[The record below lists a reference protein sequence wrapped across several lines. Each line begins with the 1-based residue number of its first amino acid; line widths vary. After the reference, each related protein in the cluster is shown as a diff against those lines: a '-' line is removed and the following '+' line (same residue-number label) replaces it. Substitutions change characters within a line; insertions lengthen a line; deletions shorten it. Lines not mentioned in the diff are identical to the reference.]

1 MRTLLSQYVMNIAM
15 GIDQFAS
22 TILGG
27 HPDDTISQR
36 LGRAKLSGGSKAVMI
51 SAAVVDF
58 WAKVLFG
65 ERDHCVNSLRG
76 KSDAREIWNWGGSR
90 DMVKVDES

>member
-1 MRTLLSQYVMNIAM
+1 MA
-15 GIDQFAS
+15 IDQFAS

-36 LGRAKLSGGSKAVMI
+36 LGRAIIAGEKSASIKI
-51 SAAVVDF
+51 SVSFVDLL
-58 WAKVLFG
+58 AKVLVG
-65 ERDHCVNSLRG
+65 ERDHCVNSLKG
-76 KSDAREIWNWGGSR
+76 KTDAREIWNWGGSR

>member
-1 MRTLLSQYVMNIAM
+1 MSQYLLNILMAV
-15 GIDQFAS
+15 DQFAS

-36 LGRAKLSGGSKAVMI
+36 LGRAILAGEKSMAIIIAV
-51 SAAVVDF
+51 AAVDML
-58 WAKVLFG
+58 AKVLVG
-65 ERDHCVNSLRG
+65 ERDHCVNSLKG
-76 KSDAREIWNWGGSR
+76 KTDAREIWNWGGSR